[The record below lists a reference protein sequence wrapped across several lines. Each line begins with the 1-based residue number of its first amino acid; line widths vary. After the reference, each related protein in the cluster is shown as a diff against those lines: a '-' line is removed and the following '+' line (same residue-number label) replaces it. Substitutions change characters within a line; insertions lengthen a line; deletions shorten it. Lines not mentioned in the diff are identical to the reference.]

1 MKHVTHQIQAY
12 LDGELA
18 RPEARAF
25 EKHVAGCDGCRHEL
39 EATRQLWSQVDQ
51 AGPLPIRTTVWPGLA
66 EKMARRGQRGPWTW
80 SQRGLAAAA
89 LVAGLVLG
97 LQVGGSVDSLDLDGV
112 TVADGSEDYLEE
124 SLPSLDQLW
133 LQVGDQDKDSGS

>member
-18 RPEARAF
+18 KSEAQAL
-25 EKHVAGCDGCRHEL
+25 EKHVAGCDGCCAEL

-51 AGPLPIRTTVWPGLA
+51 AGPLPIRTAVWPGLA

-97 LQVGGSVDSLDLDGV
+97 LQVGGSVETLDLDGV
-112 TVADGSEDYLEE
+112 TVADVSEDYLEE

>member
-12 LDGELA
+12 LDEELA
-18 RPEARAF
+18 RPEAQAF
-25 EKHVAGCDGCRHEL
+25 EAHVAGCEDCRREL
-39 EATRQLWSQVDQ
+39 DAARELWALVDQ
-51 AGPLPIRTTVWPGLA
+51 AAPQPVRATVWPGLA
-66 EKMARRGQRGPWTW
+66 EKMSRRERRGPWTW

-89 LVAGLVLG
+89 LVAGLILG
-97 LQVGGSVDSLDLDGV
+97 LQVGGSVDRLEADMV

-133 LQVGDQDKDSGS
+133 LQVGDQDEESGS